1 MTNTLN
7 PYGDGHAAERIVEVI
22 LKEYFKKNDWKD

>member
-7 PYGDGHAAERIVEVI
+7 LYGDGHPAERIVEVI
-22 LKEYFKKNDWKD
+22 LKEYFKKNDRND